1 VARSPLPPLA
11 EALAGARRVA
21 VVGVGSDLR
30 GDDAAGL
37 RVAAR
42 LAAWAVRTGST
53 RLAAF
58 VGGAAPEN
66 FTGEISRFKP
76 DCLVLVDAAHL
87 GRRPGELALIAPE
100 QVGGLAFSTHMLPV
114 PFFLRYLEATTGCR
128 SVVIGIQVAQKDV
141 LAPLTPAVAAGV
153 RRLVAALQRAAVAA
167 EAAADAA
174 AGEPVPHPPRRSR
187 SRPPARARRRGG
199 GAR

>member
-1 VARSPLPPLA
+1 
-11 EALAGARRVA
+11 

-42 LAAWAVRTGST
+42 LAAWARRTRSR

-66 FTGEISRFKP
+66 FTGVISRFRP

-87 GRRPGELALIAPE
+87 GGAPGEVRLIAPE
-100 QVGGLAFSTHMLPV
+100 EVRGLAFSTHMLPV
-114 PFFLRYLEATTGCR
+114 PIFLDYLRLTTGCR
-128 SVVIGIQVAQKDV
+128 SVVVGIQVAQKDV
-141 LAPLTPAVAAGV
+141 LRPLTPAVARGV
-153 RRLVAALQRAAVAA
+153 ARVVGMLQRAAA
-167 EAAADAA
+167 
-174 AGEPVPHPPRRSR
+174 P
-187 SRPPARARRRGG
+187 ARRRP
-199 GAR
+199 ARDPVKTGKGTSRVG

>member
-1 VARSPLPPLA
+1 M
-11 EALAGARRVA
+11 A

-42 LAAWAVRTGST
+42 LAAWAARGGTT

-66 FTGEISRFKP
+66 FTGEISRFRP
-76 DCLVLVDAAHL
+76 DCVVLVDAAHL
-87 GRRPGELALIAPE
+87 GRAPGEVALIAPE

-114 PFFLRYLEATTGCR
+114 PIFLDYLRATTGCR
-128 SVVIGIQVAQKDV
+128 AVVIGIQVGQKDV

-153 RRLVAALQRAAVAA
+153 RRLVAALQRAVGP
-167 EAAADAA
+167 A
-174 AGEPVPHPPRRSR
+174 AGEAPSARRAA
-187 SRPPARARRRGG
+187 RPRRRGRA
-199 GAR
+199 AR